1 MVSQSRAESICRL
14 EATLVMGTFSE
25 KSGGWRSD
33 FMTCLRRAVNDDA
46 GSRELGGEFG
56 HALDRDRIGGGE
68 PGCGEGERWYLH
80 IRRQQLQPLIRELI
94 LDNGGRNDRNAEAFD
109 RHM

>member
-1 MVSQSRAESICRL
+1 MVSQSGAESICRL

-94 LDNGGRNDRNAEAFD
+94 FYNSARGDSKPQACDLP
-109 RHM
+109 